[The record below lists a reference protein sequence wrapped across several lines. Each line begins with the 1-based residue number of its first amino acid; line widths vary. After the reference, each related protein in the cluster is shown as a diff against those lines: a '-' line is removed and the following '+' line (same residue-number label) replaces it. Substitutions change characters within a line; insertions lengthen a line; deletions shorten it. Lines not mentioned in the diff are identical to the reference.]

1 MIVAAAVFAAAV
13 LTPCRIEN
21 MEARCTT
28 IEVWE
33 SSASARKIP
42 LHVVVLPATGKAE
55 RDAIFVLAGGPGQ
68 PATALADF
76 AAEVLA
82 GARKERDIV
91 FVDQRGTGSS
101 NGLFCDLGDDLAE
114 LFPLRRFVQCR
125 DELMKRADL
134 RAYTTSDAVRDLESV
149 RHALGY
155 RKVDLFGTSYG
166 TRVALEY
173 TRRHRER
180 VRAIVLK
187 GIVAPSLRYTVDPAL
202 ATQAALEKMETLAP
216 SLRGD
221 LETALAHL
229 PPGVTRDTLALQVR
243 NGLHSIGDAEEL
255 SALVHRLA
263 AGDWKPLI
271 DAQRKYRAGLSKGL
285 ALGMYLSVT
294 CAEDVWRVS
303 DAEAKRLTA
312 GTLPGDYWHRQLA
325 RVCAIWPHAEPQR
338 EVATPFRS
346 RVPALLLSGA
356 YDPVTPPRFGE
367 EVARMFPNSR
377 HVVAANGSHSFDR
390 LGGCIDVMMSKFIAD
405 PDPAKVDASCVE
417 RIRPVRP
424 AP

>member
-1 MIVAAAVFAAAV
+1 MIVVAAIFASAV
-13 LTPCRIEN
+13 LTPCRIETI
-21 MEARCTT
+21 EARCTT
-28 IEVWE
+28 VEVRE

-42 LHVVVLPATGKAE
+42 LHVVVVPATGKAK

-68 PATALADF
+68 PASALAGF
-76 AAEVLA
+76 AVELFA
-82 GARKERDIV
+82 GARKDRDLV
-91 FVDQRGTGSS
+91 FVDQRGTGKS
-101 NGLFCDLGDDLAE
+101 NGLFCDLGDDLGD
-114 LFPLRRFVQCR
+114 LFPLRRFEQCR
-125 DELMKRADL
+125 DELTKRADL
-134 RAYTTSDAVRDLESV
+134 RAYTTADAVRDLEAV

-180 VRAIVLK
+180 VRAIILK
-187 GIVAPSLRYTVDPAL
+187 GVVSPSLRYTVDPAL
-202 ATQAALEKMETLAP
+202 ATQAALEKMEALAP

-221 LETALAHL
+221 LATALAHL
-229 PPGVTRDTLALQVR
+229 PPGVTRDTLAIEVR
-243 NGLHSIGDAEEL
+243 NAFHSISSAEQL
-255 SALVHRLA
+255 PALVHRLA

-271 DAQRKYRAGLSKGL
+271 EAQRRYRAGLSKGL
-285 ALGMYLSVT
+285 ALGMYASVT

-338 EVATPFRS
+338 QVAEPFRS

-367 EVARMFPNSR
+367 EVARMFPNSK
-377 HVVAANGSHSFDR
+377 HVVVANGSHSFDR
-390 LGGCIDVMMSKFIAD
+390 LEGCVDVMMSKFMEE
-405 PDPAKVDASCVE
+405 PDPAKVDASCVGK
-417 RIRPVRP
+417 IRAVRP
-424 AP
+424 